1 MSGKKIRVLQL
12 IDGFAVGGAERVVA
26 TLSKNIDRSSF
37 DVFPFALYRSGPF
50 FDELQMAGMGPRV
63 LGLRRRSILSG
74 PLFVADI
81 RKILGVL
88 VALFQDLAIDIVH
101 AHLADSILLGILAA
115 GRAKGPKVC
124 ATIHSIILNERS
136 ARWDVRKWCSESIL
150 PRVLPRAD
158 RIVTVSQEVAR
169 AAAGQL
175 KIPSERLL
183 TIPNGIDGSR
193 FKRKRDVNTMRQQL
207 DLPTDKVILVSV
219 GRLRREK
226 GFPVLLS
233 ALKHIPQ
240 EQRPFTII
248 LGDGPDKMDLH
259 RLTTQYGLTES
270 VRFLGNRTDVAE
282 YLQASDLFAM
292 SSLWE
297 GLPIA
302 LLEAMACGLPV
313 IVTRVGGNPEVVEED
328 RSGILV
334 PPGDDESLA
343 QAILRLVNDPAKR
356 ARLSKAAY
364 ERIESKF
371 GLKSFIEAH
380 ENMYAT
386 LYQSD
391 RGGDRGVLN
400 VKAEIAGF

>member
-1 MSGKKIRVLQL
+1 MPGKKIRVLQL
-12 IDGFAVGGAERVVA
+12 IDGFAVGGAERVVS
-26 TLSKNIDRSSF
+26 TLSKNIDRTSF

-74 PLFVADI
+74 PLFLADM

-88 VALFQDLAIDIVH
+88 VALFQDLGIDIVH
-101 AHLADSILLGILAA
+101 THLGDSILLGILAA

-136 ARWDVRKWCSESIL
+136 ARWDLRKWCSESIL

-158 RIVTVSQEVAR
+158 RIVAVSDEVAR
-169 AAAGQL
+169 ATAGQL
-175 KIPSERLL
+175 KIPLERLL

-193 FKRKRDVNTMRQQL
+193 FKRERDVATMRQQFG
-207 DLPTDKVILVSV
+207 LPTDKVVLVSV
-219 GRLRREK
+219 GRLRKEK

-233 ALKHIPQ
+233 ALKRIPQ
-240 EQRPFTII
+240 DQRPLTII

-282 YLQASDLFAM
+282 YLQASDIFVM

-334 PPGDDESLA
+334 PPGDGESLA
-343 QAILRLVNDPAKR
+343 QAILRLVNDPAQR
-356 ARLSKAAY
+356 TRFSKAAY

-371 GLKSFIEAH
+371 GLKSFVEAH

-391 RGGDRGVLN
+391 RGGDRRV
-400 VKAEIAGF
+400 F